1 MPVPSPRGSIGLGQ
15 TGKADVGDWR
25 LSAIILDEASV
36 VYRTRAVEQEREVA
50 IYDLLDR
57 NSFRPEGSEGGPY
70 HLKLGLVES
79 RLVLDVSLEDGTP
92 HGQVLVPLTPLRKV
106 VKDYFLVCENYY
118 KAIRTAPPHQI
129 EALDMAR
136 RTLHDEGAHELQKRL
151 EGKVET
157 DFDTARRLFTLVC
170 VLQMRG

>member
-1 MPVPSPRGSIGLGQ
+1 M
-15 TGKADVGDWR
+15 DFR
-25 LSAIILDEASV
+25 LSAITLDEQSV
-36 VYRTRAVEQEREVA
+36 VQRSRAVDQEREVA
-50 IYDLLDR
+50 IYDLLEA
-57 NSFRPEGSEGGPY
+57 NMFKPEGSAGGPY
-70 HLKLGLVES
+70 HLTLGLEES
-79 RLVLDVSLEDGTP
+79 RLAMDISLGDGTP
-92 HGQVLVPLTPLRKV
+92 YGKVLLSLVPLRKT

-136 RTLHDEGAHELQKRL
+136 RTLHDEGARELQARL

>member
-1 MPVPSPRGSIGLGQ
+1 M
-15 TGKADVGDWR
+15 DFR
-25 LSAIILDEASV
+25 LTAITLDEQSV
-36 VYRTRAVEQEREVA
+36 VQRSRAIEQEREVA
-50 IYDLLDR
+50 IYDLLEANLFKPD
-57 NSFRPEGSEGGPY
+57 GSAGGPY
-70 HLKLGLVES
+70 HLTLSVEET
-79 RLVLDVSLEDGTP
+79 RLALDIALEDGTA
-92 HGQVLVPLTPLRKV
+92 HGKVLLSLAPLRKT

-136 RTLHDEGAHELQKRL
+136 RALHDEGARELQVRL

>member
-1 MPVPSPRGSIGLGQ
+1 MTCWRPICSSPR
-15 TGKADVGDWR
+15 ARRD
-25 LSAIILDEASV
+25 
-36 VYRTRAVEQEREVA
+36 
-50 IYDLLDR
+50 
-57 NSFRPEGSEGGPY
+57 GPY
-70 HLKLGLVES
+70 HLILGVEET
-79 RLVLDVSLEDGTP
+79 RLALDIFKEDGTP
-92 HGQVLVPLTPLRKV
+92 HGKILLSLAPLRKT

-136 RTLHDEGAHELQKRL
+136 RALHDEGARELRQRM